1 MCVSDTMTEELFQQW
16 FDSIFLRCCS
26 ATRPLILVLDNREA
40 FYNDNLQAMAAQKQV
55 RACVRHCVVKKY
67 CFRQHN
73 VQLMIGVLVCT
84 LRDVDSTISLY
95 ASRL

>member
-1 MCVSDTMTEELFQQW
+1 MTEELFQQW

-55 RACVRHCVVKKY
+55 RACVRA
-67 CFRQHN
+67 
-73 VQLMIGVLVCT
+73 
-84 LRDVDSTISLY
+84 SLCSEQMLFP
-95 ASRL
+95 AAWC